1 MEFGNRVR
9 MRVRKRNVLLFCQ
22 EKTVS
27 VKKSNV
33 DHMSYLFVQTS
44 AQSQRR
50 QMTSAVMSPA
60 SNHRLEATVSAAAPD
75 LTNSLTAASIDLTK
89 VEAIQKKRLVTF
101 VNHFIVQTA
110 R

>member
-1 MEFGNRVR
+1 
-9 MRVRKRNVLLFCQ
+9 
-22 EKTVS
+22 
-27 VKKSNV
+27 
-33 DHMSYLFVQTS
+33 
-44 AQSQRR
+44 
-50 QMTSAVMSPA
+50 MTSAVMSPA
-60 SNHRLEATVSAAAPD
+60 SDHRLEAAPD

>member
-1 MEFGNRVR
+1 
-9 MRVRKRNVLLFCQ
+9 
-22 EKTVS
+22 
-27 VKKSNV
+27 
-33 DHMSYLFVQTS
+33 MSYLFVQTS

-60 SNHRLEATVSAAAPD
+60 SDHRLEATVSPAAPD

-110 R
+110 RYTEVT